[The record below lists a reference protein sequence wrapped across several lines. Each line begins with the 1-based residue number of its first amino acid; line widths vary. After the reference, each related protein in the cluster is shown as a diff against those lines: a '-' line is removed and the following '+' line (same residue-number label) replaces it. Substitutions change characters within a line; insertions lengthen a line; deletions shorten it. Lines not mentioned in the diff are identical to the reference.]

1 MDTNY
6 GNDNVCSVS
15 SELTD
20 FEKDNLFNDQ
30 RTLLFKFKG
39 NFEITTSNRYLY
51 FNDGADKTATLTVG
65 NYTAATLA
73 THIQTQLNAVSSNF
87 TVTYSTPTYKFTIA
101 KTASFQL
108 SLSEST
114 DDVWDTIGWVTSGDL
129 TGSSSYTSEEMRIHT
144 DEWIKFSFAGQ
155 TDVGFVGLVSDL
167 NNAIDISEYA
177 SVTLQGNNSDIW
189 TSGSVAYETTLTR
202 TTNGLFKFI
211 DTETRQYQFWRI
223 KFVDRTNP
231 LGPNLSFGYC
241 YIGTFTNFS
250 HNIDVGFSASRV
262 DNSSVFRSDGGT
274 LYFDSKVKNLALGN
288 LRIAFLTA
296 DDKLSLETL
305 FSEKG
310 ITSPFFISLDPQLAV
325 SSGLDEFTKF
335 VRFGSNISMNHII
348 NSYYQCSFELV
359 EAI

>member
-30 RTLLFKFKG
+30 RTLLFKFNG
-39 NFEITTSNRYLY
+39 NFEITTSNQNLY
-51 FNDGADKTATLTVG
+51 VDALTITLTVG

-73 THIQTQLNAVSSNF
+73 THMQTQLNASSSGY
-87 TVTYSTPTYKFTIA
+87 TVTYSTTTYKFTITRTSA
-101 KTASFQL
+101 FTLAL
-108 SLSEST
+108 SST
-114 DDVWDTIGWVTSGDL
+114 TNAVWDDIGWVTSSDL
-129 TGSSSYTSEEMRIHT
+129 TGSTSYTSEEMRVHT

-155 TDVGFVGLVSDL
+155 TDVGFVGLVGDL
-167 NNAIDISEYA
+167 NNALDISEYA
-177 SVTLQGNNSDIW
+177 TVTLQGNNSDVW

-223 KFVDRTNP
+223 QIIDRTNP
-231 LGPNLSFGYC
+231 LGPNLSLGYC

-250 HNIDVGFSASRV
+250 HNIDVGFSASRI
-262 DNSSVFRSDGGT
+262 DNSSVFRSDGAT

-288 LRIAFLTA
+288 LRIAFLTT
-296 DDKLSLETL
+296 DDKLSLENL
-305 FSEKG
+305 FNDKG
-310 ITSPFFISLDPQLAV
+310 VTQPFFISLDPQLAV

-359 EAI
+359 EVV